1 MEDNTKDI
9 KLIKAATSFD
19 VHRKSDYPEVNAVI
33 DIVFEDVKA
42 HRKAKHRR
50 FRKPQAIKKC
60 ITALVLDL
68 WVANITSVNPVSYTH
83 LDVYKRQKSKPV
95 RSR

>member
-33 DIVFEDVKA
+33 DIVFENVKVY
-42 HRKAKHRR
+42 RKAKGRR
-50 FRKPQAIKKC
+50 FRKPQTIKKC
-60 ITALVLDL
+60 VTALVLDL
-68 WVANITSVNPVSYTH
+68 WVASLSGINPYRYCLLYTSRCV
-83 LDVYKRQKSKPV
+83 
-95 RSR
+95 